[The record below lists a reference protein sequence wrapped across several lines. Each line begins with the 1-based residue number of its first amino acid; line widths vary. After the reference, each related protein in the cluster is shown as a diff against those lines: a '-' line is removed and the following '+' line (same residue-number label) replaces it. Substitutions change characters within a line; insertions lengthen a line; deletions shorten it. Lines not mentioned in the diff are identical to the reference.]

1 MLPKTRSEL
10 ELSTLI
16 MTDTVGHV
24 QFKLGVISFE
34 KDENC
39 RYVNLFCFYWFLTI
53 FIYCVRLTLMIKH
66 YRVSNYLRQHKSH
79 VIVAIV

>member
-24 QFKLGVISFE
+24 QLILGSFE

-39 RYVNLFCFYWFLTI
+39 RDV
-53 FIYCVRLTLMIKH
+53 K
-66 YRVSNYLRQHKSH
+66 
-79 VIVAIV
+79 

>member
-24 QFKLGVISFE
+24 QLILGVISFE

-39 RYVNLFCFYWFLTI
+39 RDV
-53 FIYCVRLTLMIKH
+53 K
-66 YRVSNYLRQHKSH
+66 
-79 VIVAIV
+79 